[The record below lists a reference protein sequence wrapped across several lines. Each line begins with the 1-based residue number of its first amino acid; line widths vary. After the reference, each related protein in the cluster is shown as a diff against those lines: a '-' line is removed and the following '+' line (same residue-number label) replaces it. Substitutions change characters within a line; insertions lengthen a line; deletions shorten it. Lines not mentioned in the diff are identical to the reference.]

1 MLFHIVEEELSDGSK
16 LRYLLFAS
24 EVMTLFKP
32 RQKYFSMGIQ
42 EQHKPNVVQASAK
55 KMQWKLESKFHQNY

>member
-42 EQHKPNVVQASAK
+42 EQHKPNVVQAPGK
-55 KMQWKLESKFHQNY
+55 KNALET